1 MLKAFWQVRPD
12 AKLAIGQVAPAGGKP
27 RKDMTGVYSKLQ
39 AWRVF
44 DEGPCRYDKVLLMDG
59 SMCVASNV
67 DEIFENEAP
76 AAVVNSDA
84 DFTRKDLPSGEFHFR
99 SKTST
104 WRTTEG
110 ETMKCGI
117 NGGLVL
123 LEPST
128 KVFEDMIRELTVKKT
143 PTDMGAYEFLSWYWG
158 REPGKWH
165 ELPGKFNFRVHHL
178 FSKLSARDSIGQW
191 CASSFW
197 WTVKCPED
205 VMIYHFATQQK
216 PSKMLLRMPTEDVAW
231 LQIDELIT
239 NFVNDMEASPTVQ
252 SRMGGENSTLK
263 GARLQW

>member
-1 MLKAFWQVRPD
+1 MLGASHDIHGSKIPRILCAENETRTDPRHIVLKAFWQVRPD

-84 DFTRKDLPSGEFHFR
+84 DFTRKDLPAGEFHFR

-110 ETMKCGI
+110 ETMKSGI

-128 KVFEDMIRELTVKKT
+128 KVFEDMIRELTVKKRQQIWEHT
-143 PTDMGAYEFLSWYWG
+143 SSSAGIGDAS
-158 REPGKWH
+158 PGS
-165 ELPGKFNFRVHHL
+165 GM
-178 FSKLSARDSIGQW
+178 S
-191 CASSFW
+191 
-197 WTVKCPED
+197 CPESSTFGSTTCFRQ
-205 VMIYHFATQQK
+205 VVRGTQ
-216 PSKMLLRMPTEDVAW
+216 SGSGVRHRT
-231 LQIDELIT
+231 
-239 NFVNDMEASPTVQ
+239 
-252 SRMGGENSTLK
+252 GGRCSIQRTS
-263 GARLQW
+263 